1 MVGGGIE
8 AERFII
14 HLFVFVFYYGREKE
28 MFFFFS
34 NVKDLVPYV
43 TV

>member
-1 MVGGGIE
+1 MEGGGIE

-28 MFFFFS
+28 MFFFS